1 MFIGSWDLDQSLS
14 WCLKSGFN
22 QCCNLLAPVAVF
34 GSGTG
39 QLWLHWDWS
48 SEHMPNACPRKNDL
62 VPLMPFLLFS
72 FPLSLLLFIKLL
84 LTVIITC
91 RHAPTS
97 IFKQIKDKARGKQ
110 ELGRVLFCPVRIHLL
125 SAFDFQLFV
134 WPWIFKK
141 YGKLRTPGKMMDMSV
156 SEM

>member
-1 MFIGSWDLDQSLS
+1 MFIGSWDLDWSLS

-22 QCCNLLAPVAVF
+22 PCCNLLAPVTVF

-48 SEHMPNACPRKNDL
+48 SEHMPNAHPRKNDL
-62 VPLMPFLLFS
+62 VPSMPFLLFS
-72 FPLSLLLFIKLL
+72 FPLSLLLFIKLQL
-84 LTVIITC
+84 IVIITC
-91 RHAPTS
+91 RWVPTS
-97 IFKQIKDKARGKQ
+97 IFRQIKDKARGKQ
-110 ELGRVLFCPVRIHLL
+110 EQEKFCLLRIQLL
-125 SAFDFQLFV
+125 CAFDFQLFV

-141 YGKLRTPGKMMDMSV
+141 HDKLRTPGKIIDMPV

>member
-1 MFIGSWDLDQSLS
+1 MFIGSWDLDHSLS

-22 QCCNLLAPVAVF
+22 QCCNLLAPVTVF

-48 SEHMPNACPRKNDL
+48 SEHMSNAHPRKNDL

-84 LTVIITC
+84 LVVIITC
-91 RHAPTS
+91 RQAPTS
-97 IFKQIKDKARGKQ
+97 IFKQIKNKARGKQ
-110 ELGRVLFCPVRIHLL
+110 ELAEFCLLRIQLL

-141 YGKLRTPGKMMDMSV
+141 CGKLRSPGKMIRMPV